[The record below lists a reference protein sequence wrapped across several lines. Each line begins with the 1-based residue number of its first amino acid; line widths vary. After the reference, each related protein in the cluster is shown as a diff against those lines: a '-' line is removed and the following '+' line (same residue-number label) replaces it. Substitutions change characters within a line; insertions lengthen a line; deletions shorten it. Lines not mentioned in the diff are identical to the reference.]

1 MIRQM
6 DEKKVYHDWVCSR
19 KSMGL
24 PEKFSKQFIAHLL
37 DEGFNSNIDAYEDIG
52 AEPFFMTGH
61 IQRLALALG
70 LSALGLFRLGYIT
83 AAILNP

>member
-19 KSMGL
+19 KSMRL
-24 PEKFSKQFIAHLL
+24 PERFSKQVITHLL
-37 DEGFNSNIDAYEDIG
+37 DEGFYSNNDAHKDIA
-52 AEPFFMTGH
+52 AEPFFMTDR

-83 AAILNP
+83 AAIFNP

>member
-1 MIRQM
+1 M
-6 DEKKVYHDWVCSR
+6 DEKKIYHDWVCSR
-19 KSMGL
+19 KSMRL
-24 PEKFSKQFIAHLL
+24 PERFSKQVITHIL
-37 DEGFNSNIDAYEDIG
+37 DEGFNSNNDTYEDI
-52 AEPFFMTGH
+52 ATEPFFMTDR